1 MDKRHI
7 VIGDRVNSSLVVL
20 REGVIVVDTSV
31 DEETAFKL
39 HAEAIGS
46 GKMLYVINTHEHG
59 DHLAGNGLFECPI
72 ISSAVARE
80 QMLAGNKPPALP
92 KLVFSDR
99 MELFLSEQVVLQHFG
114 GHCPGAAVVYFPERR
129 LLFTGDLV
137 FAGRMPYMGQA
148 VFKTWLAAL
157 EELERWDVEQVVPGH
172 GDQGGIEL
180 LANQRRWLEVF
191 IERILGCS
199 MKGQSRQEMLD
210 QVLSLHEVPERW
222 HSMVEQAI
230 DRIIKEYK

>member
-114 GHCPGAAVVYFPERR
+114 GQPSLAQPGRTGDQDYTEIARENPLKLAVKLPKYPVAARERRPERHPIAR
-129 LLFTGDLV
+129 P
-137 FAGRMPYMGQA
+137 GRVHPSPVSAQRTQRRCPSFMEYIVGP
-148 VFKTWLAAL
+148 
-157 EELERWDVEQVVPGH
+157 EELATD
-172 GDQGGIEL
+172 
-180 LANQRRWLEVF
+180 
-191 IERILGCS
+191 
-199 MKGQSRQEMLD
+199 
-210 QVLSLHEVPERW
+210 
-222 HSMVEQAI
+222 
-230 DRIIKEYK
+230 